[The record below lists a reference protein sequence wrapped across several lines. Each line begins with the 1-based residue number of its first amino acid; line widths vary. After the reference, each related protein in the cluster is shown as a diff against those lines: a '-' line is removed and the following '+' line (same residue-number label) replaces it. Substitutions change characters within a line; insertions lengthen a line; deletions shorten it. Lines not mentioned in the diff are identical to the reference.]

1 MMLVSPV
8 NRMAHPSIFNSS
20 LVQSVGFHPTLA
32 GGFRLGA
39 TPAEWY
45 SRAKAAIATFDN
57 LLTRASMIAARSSRE
72 LIIGWVGTAAN
83 ADTPAYRYAT
93 VKSDLQTDVEAYTPP
108 AINAYQVERRTNRIE
123 KLDEIN
129 EKFEAQV
136 ASAENLYGKLPEPV
150 IVNRETIVNLPA
162 ESTGSNWTLP
172 IAIGGGA
179 IAVAIVVTLLAKG

>member
-32 GGFRLGA
+32 GGFRLGE

-57 LLTRASMIAARSSRE
+57 LLTRASMIAARSERE
-72 LIIGWVGTAAN
+72 KIIGWVGTAAN

-150 IVNRETIVNLPA
+150 IRETIVNLPA

-179 IAVAIVVTLLAKG
+179 IAVAIVVTLLANR